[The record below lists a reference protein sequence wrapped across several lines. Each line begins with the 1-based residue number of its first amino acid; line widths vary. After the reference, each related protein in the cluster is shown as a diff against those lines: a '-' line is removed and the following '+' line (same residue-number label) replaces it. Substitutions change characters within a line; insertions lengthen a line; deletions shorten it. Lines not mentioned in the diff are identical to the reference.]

1 MRRRNSP
8 VLLAAASLSWALG
21 GGVRAEEPPRP
32 DGEPADETRLEEL
45 EVRAQRPVSA
55 ASSREMNAR
64 DFLIRPHSTLIQILN
79 NVPGLVVAQHQG
91 GTKAPQWFLRGFD
104 ADHGT
109 DIAVFADGMPINMVT
124 HAHGQGYA
132 DPNFLIPETIDRVE
146 LFKGPYFPQF
156 GDFATAGALKLITKE
171 TFKENFALAEGGSFG
186 TQRYVLGASPKLG
199 PAKTLFAGQAFYT
212 NGPFINP
219 ENLAKYNGMARFTLD
234 PLPESK
240 LTGTVQAYAADWD
253 ASGQIP
259 APQVA
264 SGALPRFGSVD
275 PTEGGRTDRTNVMLD
290 WRYAPSA
297 KDTWEVYGYGSRY
310 KLRLWSNFTF
320 FANSGLR
327 FVMYPNGGIDDT
339 GDAAVRPNATYIPGD
354 GIYQGD
360 ARWLWGGHARYTRNW
375 FLRGLPMQS
384 QLALDTRNDDIHVTL
399 QRQVRRTSFFTVNDV
414 RVQER
419 RFGGWW
425 SQQVFFT
432 DWLRFEGGLRGDFYV
447 FDVANRLPRQGRDP
461 NFASVFLNGNS
472 TDGLVSPKAN
482 LILTPLE
489 NTDVYLNFGRGF
501 HSNDARA
508 NIIGDFTGTAPS
520 GTGVTPDAQATP
532 LAKALGYELGARTRQ
547 FDRLD
552 LAAAIWNLNLESE
565 LVFSGDAGTD
575 EAGPSSRRYGV
586 DFEARWQINDW
597 LYADYDLSWVNARFD
612 SGGFVPLAPPILMNG
627 GLTADF
633 HNGFT
638 VALRGRWL
646 ADRPAD
652 EEDTLTAE
660 GYYML
665 DAFAKYRW
673 RNVELGIQLLN
684 LTNTQWREAQFAD
697 NSCVRGQMQQR
708 DPGAPCFAKP
718 GRNAVTP
725 PGAIHYTP
733 GNPIGVRAGVAVY
746 F

>member
-1 MRRRNSP
+1 VS
-8 VLLAAASLSWALG
+8 LLAAAALSCALG
-21 GGVRAEEPPRP
+21 GEAWGEERPRN
-32 DGEPADETRLEEL
+32 DEPASEETRLQEL
-45 EVRAQRPVSA
+45 EVRAQRPTSA

-64 DFLIRPHSTLIQILN
+64 DFQMRPHSTIIQILN

-109 DIAVFADGMPINMVT
+109 DVAVFADDLPINMPT

-132 DPNFLIPETIDRVE
+132 DPNFLIPETIERVE
-146 LFKGPYFPQF
+146 LYKGPYFPQF

-171 TFKENFALAEGGSFG
+171 TFKENFALAEGGSFA
-186 TQRYVLGASPKLG
+186 TQRYVLGASPQLG
-199 PAKTLFAGQAFYT
+199 PVKTLFAGQAFYT

-219 ENLAKYNGMARFTLD
+219 ENLARYNGMARFTLD
-234 PLPESK
+234 PVPGSK
-240 LTGTVQAYAADWD
+240 LTGTIQAYAADWD

-297 KDTWEVYGYGSRY
+297 ADLWEVYAYGSRY

-339 GDAAVRPNATYIPGD
+339 GDAPVRPNAKYIPGD

-360 ARWLWGGHARYTRNW
+360 ARWLWGGVARYTRNW
-375 FLRGLPMQS
+375 FLRGLPIQT
-384 QLALDTRNDDIHVTL
+384 QLAFDTRNDDIHVTL

-432 DWLRFEGGLRGDFYV
+432 DWLRFEGGLRGDLYV

-461 NFASVFLNGNS
+461 NFASVFLNGDT

-508 NIIGDFTGTAPS
+508 NIVGDFTGTAP
-520 GTGVTPDAQATP
+520 GATGVTPLRQATP
-532 LAKALGYELGARTRQ
+532 LARALGYELGARTRQ

-552 LAAAIWNLNLESE
+552 LAAAVWRLNLDSE

-586 DFEARWQINDW
+586 DFEARWQINEW

-612 SGGFVPLAPPILMNG
+612 GGGFVPLAPPILMNG

-633 HNGFT
+633 QNGLT

-660 GYYML
+660 GYYMV

-684 LTNTQWREAQFAD
+684 LTNTRWREAQFAD
-697 NSCVRGQMQQR
+697 NSCVRSQIQQR
-708 DPGAPCFAKP
+708 NPNAACFAKP

-733 GNPIGVRAGVAVY
+733 GNPIGVRAGLAVY